1 MEDYE
6 IEKSPSIFATPN
18 HGVQYSVRLMW
29 NI

>member
-18 HGVQYSVRLMW
+18 NGVHYSVNLSQV
-29 NI
+29 